1 MPNNNPHGHNQYTRR
16 DQTSKPSQPGQG
28 GEHQRGEH
36 QGGEHQGGE
45 HQVGE
50 HQGGE
55 HAGTRPSEPSHSSN
69 KSRFAGSSA
78 ATPGETAVSSSTAAP
93 AAMAVPSG
101 ISRRGFA
108 SMDQATQREIAS
120 KGGHAQGRA
129 NNPGN
134 FANDREK
141 AREAGRKGGEAHG
154 AHRQ

>member
-1 MPNNNPHGHNQYTRR
+1 MPNNNPHGHNQYTKR
-16 DQTSKPSQPGQG
+16 DQTSKPAQPG
-28 GEHQRGEH
+28 HAGEH

-45 HQVGE
+45 HT
-50 HQGGE
+50 
-55 HAGTRPSEPSHSSN
+55 GTRPSEPSHSGNNSG
-69 KSRFAGSSA
+69 AGSSA
-78 ATPGETAVSSSTAAP
+78 S
-93 AAMAVPSG
+93 PSG
-101 ISRRGFA
+101 VARRGFA

-134 FANDREK
+134 FANDRDK

>member
-1 MPNNNPHGHNQYTRR
+1 MPNNNPHGHNQYTKR
-16 DQTSKPSQPGQG
+16 DQTSKPAQPGQAGEHKG
-28 GEHQRGEH
+28 GEHK
-36 QGGEHQGGE
+36 GGEHSGS
-45 HQVGE
+45 H
-50 HQGGE
+50 
-55 HAGTRPSEPSHSSN
+55 PSHPSDPSHPGN
-69 KSRFAGSSA
+69 NSPTGSHAAAADERVVSTILPSGAEVPA
-78 ATPGETAVSSSTAAP
+78 ATAS
-93 AAMAVPSG
+93 PSG

>member
-1 MPNNNPHGHNQYTRR
+1 MPNNNPHGHNQYTKR
-16 DQTSKPSQPGQG
+16 DQTSKPSQPGHQG
-28 GEHQRGEH
+28 GDH

-45 HQVGE
+45 HT
-50 HQGGE
+50 
-55 HAGTRPSEPSHSSN
+55 TRPSEPAHSGN
-69 KSRFAGSSA
+69 NSSQGA
-78 ATPGETAVSSSTAAP
+78 MPGAIASGPTAP
-93 AAMAVPSG
+93 APMAAPSG

-134 FANDREK
+134 FANDRDK

-154 AHRQ
+154 SHRQ